1 MTSWWWV
8 RHGPTHAKA
17 FTGVTDLPAD
27 LSDTAALQ
35 RLEHHLP
42 DDSLVVSSDLIRAM
56 TTADA
61 IQADRPRLPNNTE
74 IREMNFGEWEARTF
88 AEVNASHP
96 ELSRKFWTEPGDI
109 APPNG
114 ESWNMTAQRVG
125 AEVDRMNSIYPDQNI
140 IAVAHLGVI
149 LTQLQRAADVPPAS
163 AMSFK
168 IDNLSVTQLEFSG
181 GKWQVHS
188 INHKP

>member
-1 MTSWWWV
+1 
-8 RHGPTHAKA
+8 
-17 FTGVTDLPAD
+17 
-27 LSDTAALQ
+27 
-35 RLEHHLP
+35 
-42 DDSLVVSSDLIRAM
+42 
-56 TTADA
+56 
-61 IQADRPRLPNNTE
+61 
-74 IREMNFGEWEARTF
+74 
-88 AEVNASHP
+88 
-96 ELSRKFWTEPGDI
+96 
-109 APPNG
+109 
-114 ESWNMTAQRVG
+114 
-125 AEVDRMNSIYPDQNI
+125 MNSIYPDQNI